1 VLGLEYEPP
10 LRPTTVI
17 LLPERGDL
25 TVRST
30 SREHDSVD
38 AFAREARIAAD
49 VLALYKAAKDPNAQ
63 SERKWPAEH
72 GPPEEIRNRE
82 VIERMDVYEIYRP
95 ESGDEGSPRF
105 WTEWGL
111 AVCADIT
118 QAYVSEYCRP
128 MMYRRDGRFERGFAF
143 DNLLGALWL
152 QMYWMLT
159 ATDEVR
165 CHNDRCPNPDFVLP
179 SRDKHD
185 VGRPKMYCSTSCKN
199 QAAQVRRRAG
209 RAKTRPTKPRDAS
222 ADDSAFRRAI
232 QDARRGH
239 SRRHVRRRYI
249 THGDTLINTG
259 QRG

>member
-1 VLGLEYEPP
+1 
-10 LRPTTVI
+10 
-17 LLPERGDL
+17 
-25 TVRST
+25 
-30 SREHDSVD
+30 
-38 AFAREARIAAD
+38 

-118 QAYVSEYCRP
+118 QTYVSEYCRP
-128 MMYRRDGRFERGFAF
+128 MMYRRDGRFERGFEF
-143 DNLLGALWL
+143 VNLLGALWL

-165 CHNDRCPNPDFVLP
+165 CHNDRCPDPDFVLP

-199 QAAQVRRRAG
+199 QAAQVRRREG
-209 RAKTRPTKPRDAS
+209 RAKTRSTKPPAKSAADEFPAYLIAPFKTRAIRYAATNNATTSPYITYGDTPVNARQPSAASIAS
-222 ADDSAFRRAI
+222 AP
-232 QDARRGH
+232 
-239 SRRHVRRRYI
+239 
-249 THGDTLINTG
+249 
-259 QRG
+259 